1 MISVASL
8 LHPVVNRASSSG
20 VLFDFDGTLSPIV
33 ESPSAARLLDGVSD
47 VLERLV
53 ARYKLVGVLSGRPV
67 EFLAPL
73 LPPGVVV
80 AGLYGLE
87 VLRDGIRVDHPL
99 AGSWREAIEDVAQC
113 SHARGPGGMHVESKG
128 LSLTLHYRSHPE
140 LAGEV
145 EEWARSQAKRS
156 GLVIRPARMSV
167 ELHPPINTDKGT
179 ALEALAEDLDAV
191 CYLGDDVGDLPAFD
205 ALDRLA
211 GTGMYTVRVAVSSEE
226 CPAEL
231 LERADMVLDGS
242 DAVLE
247 FLRSL
252 LVDGG

>member
-1 MISVASL
+1 VTSVPSL
-8 LHPVVNRASSSG
+8 LHPVVGRASSGG

-33 ESPSAARLLDGVSD
+33 ESPSAARLLDGGSEI
-47 VLERLV
+47 LERLV

-73 LPPGVVV
+73 LPSGVVV

-87 VLRDGIRVDHPL
+87 VLRDGTRVDHPL

-113 SHARGPGGMHVESKG
+113 SHARGPRGMHVESKG

-140 LAGEV
+140 IAGEV
-145 EEWARSQAKRS
+145 EDWARSQAKRS
-156 GLVIRPARMSV
+156 GLVVRPARMSI

-211 GTGMYTVRVAVSSEE
+211 ATGVYTVRVAVSSEE
-226 CPAEL
+226 SPEEL
-231 LERADMVLDGS
+231 LKRADLVLDGP
-242 DAVLE
+242 DAVLR
-247 FLRSL
+247 FLHSL
-252 LVDGG
+252 LP